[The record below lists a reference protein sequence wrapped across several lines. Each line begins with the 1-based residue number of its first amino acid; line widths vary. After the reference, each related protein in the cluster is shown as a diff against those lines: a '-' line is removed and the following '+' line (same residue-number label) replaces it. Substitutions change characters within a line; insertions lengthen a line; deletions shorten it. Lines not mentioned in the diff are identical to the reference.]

1 MLDLTNFKKAV
12 QHYNELLNTA
22 YDSAQIE
29 SLPKIIQDAIKEAV
43 IQNFEVTYELSWKMM
58 KRWIENNF
66 GADYVDGVNR
76 RELFRLAS
84 ESLLIT
90 DVDQWMIYHK
100 ARNETSHTYD
110 AITAEEVFVL
120 ASEFIHDVK
129 KLLAVLDSKND

>member
-1 MLDLTNFKKAV
+1 MLDLSSFKKAV

-22 YDSAQIE
+22 YDSSQITH
-29 SLPKIIQDAIKEAV
+29 LPKIIQEAIKEAV

-58 KRWIENNF
+58 KRWLERNF
-66 GADYVDGVNR
+66 GNEYVDGVNR

-84 ESLLIT
+84 ESLLIS
-90 DVDQWMIYHK
+90 DVDKWMVYHK

-120 ASEFIHDVK
+120 AT
-129 KLLAVLDSKND
+129 